1 MAVRRDNAGN
11 RVFYNAH
18 ADESFKKLILSDF
31 LNGLSPKEILAKHPA
46 TLTSSTLY
54 RWKRE
59 FIDSGD
65 LPKTFGRKSSVSTPS
80 VATETVDNDE
90 DLDIVK
96 DSVYSSWDAFLK
108 SSEYQDIEEDFIPVP
123 VFFRDSLS
131 SGEITAKEYN
141 FLRRYANSIREELGY
156 SVTGSFKRA
165 LEDYRNNS
173 VDSSVSTSEDAQDS
187 ILSIQDAQDAQDAQD
202 DFVDSAQFLLKNPN
216 VSSVYT
222 RNSEAVYTPSVITLQ
237 YIYSLLKNK
246 TSEFLGVDDLST
258 SEALMSCLK
267 ILKEVLSKDI

>member
-11 RVFYNAH
+11 RVFYNAR
-18 ADESFKKLILSDF
+18 ADESFKRLILSDL

-65 LPKTFGRKSSVSTPS
+65 LPKTFGRKSSVLTPS
-80 VATETVDNDE
+80 VATETVDNDD

-96 DSVYSSWDAFLK
+96 GSVYAAWDAFCK

-123 VFFRDSLS
+123 VFFRDMLS
-131 SGEITAKEYN
+131 SGEITVKEYN

-187 ILSIQDAQDAQDAQD
+187 ILSTQDSQDAQD
-202 DFVDSAQFLLKNPN
+202 DFEDSAQFLLKNPN

-222 RNSEAVYTPSVITLQ
+222 RNSEAVYTPSVITLH
-237 YIYSLLKNK
+237 YIYSLLKDK
-246 TSEFLGVDDLST
+246 TSEFLGADDLST

-267 ILKEVLSKDI
+267 ILKEVLPKDI

>member
-65 LPKTFGRKSSVSTPS
+65 LPKTFGRKSSVSTSS
-80 VATETVDNDE
+80 VVTETVDNDE

-96 DSVYSSWDAFLK
+96 GSVYSSWDAFLK

-123 VFFRDSLS
+123 VFFRDGLS

-141 FLRRYANSIREELGY
+141 FLRRYANSIRKELGY

-173 VDSSVSTSEDAQDS
+173 VDSSVSIPEDAQDS
-187 ILSIQDAQDAQDAQD
+187 ILSIQDTQDVQD
-202 DFVDSAQFLLKNPN
+202 DFEDSAQFLLKNRN

-222 RNSEAVYTPSVITLQ
+222 RNSDAAHASSVITLQ
-237 YIYSLLKNK
+237 QIYSLLKDK
-246 TSEFLGVDDLST
+246 ISKSLDVDDFST
-258 SEALMSCLK
+258 ADALMSCLK
-267 ILKEVLSKDI
+267 ILKEVLLKDI